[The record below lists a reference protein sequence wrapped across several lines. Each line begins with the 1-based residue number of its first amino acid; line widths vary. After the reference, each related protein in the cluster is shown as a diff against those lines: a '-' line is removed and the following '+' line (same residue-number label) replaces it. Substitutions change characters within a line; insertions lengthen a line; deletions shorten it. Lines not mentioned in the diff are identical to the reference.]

1 MTAFYGGIDLHSNN
15 SVVVVMDEGGE
26 VVYRRRLAND
36 LRRIQEALA
45 PYREGLSGV
54 VVESTYNWVDG
65 LMAAGY
71 PMQLAHPTATQ
82 PYSGRR
88 WTRSTSPA

>member
-1 MTAFYGGIDLHSNN
+1 MTAFYGGIDLHCNN

-45 PYREGLSGV
+45 PLC
-54 VVESTYNWVDG
+54 
-65 LMAAGY
+65 
-71 PMQLAHPTATQ
+71 LAKIPSAPFNRTDEL
-82 PYSGRR
+82 R
-88 WTRSTSPA
+88 